1 MTCHFS
7 DSQLDE
13 WRDDLRFYALFNSI
27 FVITGQWMG
36 DNESCV
42 QWNPVHN
49 GKDFCLQGGVEPGT
63 AGSAGQHLTYRSRAT
78 GIPVLIGTGSANF
91 V

>member
-1 MTCHFS
+1 MK
-7 DSQLDE
+7 
-13 WRDDLRFYALFNSI
+13 A
-27 FVITGQWMG
+27 
-36 DNESCV
+36 CV

-63 AGSAGQHLTYRSRAT
+63 ARSAGQHLTYRSRAT
-78 GIPVLIGTGSANF
+78 GTPVLIGTGSANF